1 MVKQVV
7 LFGAGKVY
15 QKFMEVYDDEKV
27 KIHAIVDNN
36 NKLWG
41 TVLNGIE
48 VCNPDKIQEWDMDY
62 LIITSSYTVEIKQ
75 QVIDLGFQE
84 KNIIDFYPA
93 FLNLSLQNSVMG
105 EILKNGACWPM
116 IAQKLTERDFYEIKE
131 LQEKNLF
138 LNAKNYIATIR
149 NKRIDTLSEVEFQ
162 VFSQFGED
170 GIIQW
175 LIYNVEIAE
184 KTFVE
189 FGVDN
194 YMEANT
200 RFLLMNDN
208 WKGMVIDGSSRNIER
223 IKEWKYFWKYDLTA
237 VAEFI
242 TKDNINKII
251 ADAGFSGDI
260 GLLSV
265 DVDGN
270 DYWILDA
277 IDCVNPRIL
286 ICEYNNIFGEE
297 KRVTV
302 PYDETFYRTEKHYSN
317 LYWGASIGAFREW
330 ADRKGYYYVGSNS
343 AGNNAF
349 FVRKDC
355 MDASKAPVNSNLF
368 VESKYRESLGQDG
381 RPTYLRGLE
390 RLKAVKE
397 MELFNLSNNRVER
410 IADLYHL

>member
-1 MVKQVV
+1 M
-7 LFGAGKVY
+7 
-15 QKFMEVYDDEKV
+15 
-27 KIHAIVDNN
+27 
-36 NKLWG
+36 
-41 TVLNGIE
+41 
-48 VCNPDKIQEWDMDY
+48 
-62 LIITSSYTVEIKQ
+62 
-75 QVIDLGFQE
+75 
-84 KNIIDFYPA
+84 
-93 FLNLSLQNSVMG
+93 
-105 EILKNGACWPM
+105 
-116 IAQKLTERDFYEIKE
+116 
-131 LQEKNLF
+131 
-138 LNAKNYIATIR
+138 
-149 NKRIDTLSEVEFQ
+149 
-162 VFSQFGED
+162 
-170 GIIQW
+170 
-175 LIYNVEIAE
+175 EIAE